1 MPANFFWQRSFS
13 SQSKRDLLANAMRFV
28 ARQNSRHGRL
38 IAAVN
43 ALDVR
48 YGFGIACT
56 IILSLV
62 NFVLKDLQVFAKH
75 VRF

>member
-1 MPANFFWQRSFS
+1 
-13 SQSKRDLLANAMRFV
+13 MRFV

-43 ALDVR
+43 ALNVR

-62 NFVLKDLQVFAKH
+62 NFVLKDNEVWVICSLLVVPVKRQGLL
-75 VRF
+75 R